1 MSIHRLGKSCSD
13 PGRVLVV
20 NDPPARWTISANQ
33 LGEAYANLT
42 GDMLISAGM
51 ISYLG
56 TFTMAFRDGIA
67 ESWVAQC
74 KEAGPIHP
82 KSFPKFAPSCADNDL
97 ILGRV
102 VRSWV
107 VRCKKAE
114 ALVTVCLSST
124 SLVLI
129 ACSLAHWPC
138 KDW

>member
-1 MSIHRLGKSCSD
+1 MSIHSKGKSCSD
-13 PGRVLVV
+13 PGRVLVL
-20 NDPPARWTISANQ
+20 NDPAARWTISANQ

-74 KEAGPIHP
+74 KEAGPIYP
-82 KSFPKFAPSCADNDL
+82 KLFPKFARNWADDDL

-107 VRCKKAE
+107 VRCQKAGTL
-114 ALVTVCLSST
+114 ATVCL
-124 SLVLI
+124 
-129 ACSLAHWPC
+129 
-138 KDW
+138 